1 MTSPSA
7 ERKAK
12 DIADEFV
19 RAEFDD
25 DAETAAWLVKKIAAA
40 LKEAEEAGYKKAMRK
55 RFWFEPRNTKA
66 RLGSLRACL
75 FGT

>member
-25 DAETAAWLVKKIAAA
+25 DAEAAAWLVRKVAAA
-40 LKEAEEAGYKKAMRK
+40 LEEAERTGYSKAMRK
-55 RFWFEPRNTKA
+55 RF
-66 RLGSLRACL
+66 
-75 FGT
+75 

>member
-1 MTSPSA
+1 MPRLST

-25 DAETAAWLVKKIAAA
+25 DAEAAAWLVSKIKAA
-40 LKEAEEAGYKKAMRK
+40 LEEAEQAGYKKAMRK
-55 RFWFEPRNTKA
+55 RF
-66 RLGSLRACL
+66 SV
-75 FGT
+75 